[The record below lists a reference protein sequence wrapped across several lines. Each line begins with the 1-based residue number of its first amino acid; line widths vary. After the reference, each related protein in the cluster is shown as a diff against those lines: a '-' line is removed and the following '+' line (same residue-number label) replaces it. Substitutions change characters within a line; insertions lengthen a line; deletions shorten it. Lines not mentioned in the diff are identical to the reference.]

1 MKTIQTE
8 NFIKLSKYYDRG
20 PSVDDQPGFVNRDNE
35 GQGTSILLDNA
46 SPDNEDEIK
55 KRWRRRKRRKIKIEK
70 MPQGS
75 I

>member
-35 GQGTSILLDNA
+35 GQGTAILLDNA
-46 SPDNEDEIK
+46 SPESEEDIK
-55 KRWRRRKRRKIKIEK
+55 KRWKRRKRRKIKTEK